1 MSQPFWLS
9 IFISFIFISIIF
21 VVLLLLPI
29 ISLLSCYLNIIV
41 LSSFLSFNSFFIL
54 FSYYFLS
61 FLYFFLSLSC
71 GFFDIFFILFWP
83 IFWIYNWFSKMS
95 NLLTYMQLYSF
106 QYWSS
111 LNLESKVNFSLRFVV
126 PVWAILSYF
135 GVRVGPENN
144 FRFLL
149 CRFKA
154 FIF

>member
-1 MSQPFWLS
+1 M
-9 IFISFIFISIIF
+9 
-21 VVLLLLPI
+21 LLLPI

-41 LSSFLSFNSFFIL
+41 LSSFLSFNSFFI
-54 FSYYFLS
+54 FSFSFFFYFLIIFYHFFIS
-61 FLYFFLSLSC
+61 FFLC
-71 GFFDIFFILFWP
+71 HVAFFDIFFILFWP

-95 NLLTYMQLYSF
+95 SLLTYMQLYSF

>member
-1 MSQPFWLS
+1 MSQPFSLS

-41 LSSFLSFNSFFIL
+41 LSSFLSFNSFFIFSFSFFYFIFL
-54 FSYYFLS
+54 FFLS
-61 FLYFFLSLSC
+61 TLYFFLSLSC

-111 LNLESKVNFSLRFVV
+111 SNLESKVNFSLRFVV

-135 GVRVGPENN
+135 GVRVGPES
-144 FRFLL
+144 LMQ
-149 CRFKA
+149 
-154 FIF
+154 I